1 MQPFWW
7 IISLS
12 TNFFILKSDDGNS
25 NYDYQNDAP
34 APHWDPD
41 FRSDPNLSPEN
52 LSYGTS
58 PDHKY
63 HHDKQRDKR
72 DAPLPQDHFSVSNK
86 GVIRKNIVYNPGQPM
101 EFNCD
106 ERIPKSYFPLEM
118 GVLWTRAGIN
128 EIQFHEIFC
137 LGFF

>member
-1 MQPFWW
+1 MAKEAFCWV
-7 IISLS
+7 ISLS
-12 TNFFILKSDDGNS
+12 ISLLFLKSDGNS
-25 NYDYQNDAP
+25 YDYQNDAHP

-41 FRSDPNLSPEN
+41 FRSDPDLSPED

-58 PDHKY
+58 PDIKY
-63 HHDKQRDKR
+63 QNKQRDKR

-86 GVIRKNIVYNPGQPM
+86 GPIRKNIVYNPGQPM

-118 GVLWTRAGIN
+118 GVLWTRAGI
-128 EIQFHEIFC
+128 
-137 LGFF
+137 

>member
-1 MQPFWW
+1 M
-7 IISLS
+7 
-12 TNFFILKSDDGNS
+12 KSDDGNS

-41 FRSDPNLSPEN
+41 FRSEPNLSPED

-137 LGFF
+137 LSFF